1 MGSRRSGDCVN
12 GFKPATAFSGI
23 VTQIPIPPNREN
35 SYISGLI
42 QRMRAGNG
50 RRSVGRSVISLIPN
64 CSGQNDFETF
74 CVSPI

>member
-35 SYISGLI
+35 SYIFCLISGCALGTVDG
-42 QRMRAGNG
+42 A
-50 RRSVGRSVISLIPN
+50 SAA
-64 CSGQNDFETF
+64 
-74 CVSPI
+74 VSFR